1 MHIWPIL
8 TSPPLPFFPNF
19 VFSIV
24 TLPSTFA
31 HLSEMV
37 NLVSIPLPGSS
48 RRREQHVHLKPF
60 PSSPNPL
67 IPMVGMQM
75 HGRPWKPTR
84 ERTTADRLLSADR
97 GAPAGRAHSSNN
109 RRGSS
114 FEPPPLRAAKGRN
127 PPPIA
132 IGDTPRSQ
140 LFGAPCQ
147 LPCRPCAPAR
157 GGVTPT
163 ATRARVS
170 RRRPTT
176 SGRGARCAA
185 PRGRAQQAEALD
197 NAGGA

>member
-114 FEPPPLRAAKGRN
+114 FEPPPLRAAKGHRRH
-127 PPPIA
+127 A
-132 IGDTPRSQ
+132 AQ
-140 LFGAPCQ
+140 
-147 LPCRPCAPAR
+147 PAFR
-157 GGVTPT
+157 RAVPT
-163 ATRARVS
+163 AVPSLCSGTGWGNADGDARTRQPPTANHLGPGGEMRCTASARAA
-170 RRRPTT
+170 
-176 SGRGARCAA
+176 GRSLG
-185 PRGRAQQAEALD
+185 
-197 NAGGA
+197 